1 MTGVSYQI
9 AHLLEKMT
17 SSDKDF
23 RFMATNDLMTELQKD
38 SIKLDDDSE
47 RKVVRMLL
55 KLLEDKN
62 GEVQNLAV
70 RCLGPLVGKVKDF
83 QVESIV
89 DHLCNNMV
97 GDKEQLRDISS
108 IGLKTVI
115 NELPLTTQTLAA
127 SVCKTMTGRLSA
139 AIAQQDDV
147 SVQLEALDI
156 LGDLLSRFGGL
167 LVQFHPNLVDALSPQ
182 LKSPRLAVRKRA
194 ILCLG
199 HLVMSCDQTLYI
211 KLINMLMEE
220 LSKSNTTNN
229 TRTYIQA
236 LGSVCRQAGHRFGD
250 HVERVMPLV
259 MQYARQDDD
268 ELKEHVLQ
276 ACEAMVSKCGS
287 EISEHI
293 PAIVELC
300 LEYITYDPNYNYDDG
315 DDSDMEC
322 DDGEDGDCS
331 EDEYSDDDDVSWKV
345 RRAAAKCIESVIVSR
360 HEMIEQFYKTIS
372 PALINRFKEREEN
385 VKADIFHAYQALLRQ
400 TKPSALVSTS
410 DPNTMEAEEGP
421 ISLLQSQVPNIV
433 RAIHRQMK
441 EKSIKTRQGCFLL
454 LTELILVLPGA
465 LAVHMNQLVPGIQ
478 FSLGN
483 SQNNSNMKIDTL
495 SFIQCLLSGHHPTV
509 FHPHAATL
517 VPAIISAVSDT
528 FYKISSE
535 ALVVLQLLV
544 KVLRPLHSSPTT
556 FDFTLYT
563 SNIYQ
568 CCYVRLKAQDIDQ
581 EVKERAISCMGQII
595 AHLGD
600 SLQQELASCLPIFL
614 DRLKNEITRL
624 TAVKALIAIASSPLR
639 IDLRTIL
646 TDCLPVLSSFL
657 RKNQRALKL
666 STLLLLDTLVKNYSV
681 NIPLECLAPVLAELP
696 PLVSETDLHIA
707 QLTMNLLTS
716 VSVNQRAAIPS
727 IQSSVLPEMLRLAE
741 SPLLQGAAL
750 SAMLDFF
757 KSVVA
762 AGIPGLGHSDLL
774 ALLVNPVLGP
784 KGGNIHKQGRANI
797 AKCVASLVCHSENES
812 IVVVKRFMAQL
823 GTSATQ
829 EFSLTFCLL
838 AIGEVGRGAN
848 LSQLQQ
854 LKPAILAAFNHTS
867 EEVKSAASYALGNI
881 ALGSLGE
888 YLPFILNEIETQPR
902 RQYLLL
908 HSLKEV
914 ISAQSV
920 SPSGVQVLSGYVPS
934 IWDQLYRHTECVEEG
949 TRNVVAECLGKLCLM
964 SPEALLPKLKASL
977 SSQSSL
983 MRTTVVTAM
992 KFTIS
997 DQPQPI
1003 DQLLRSEIGHFLTTL
1018 KDPDLNVRRVAL
1030 VAFNSAA
1037 HNKPSLIRDL
1047 LRDVLPQLY
1056 NETQKRKELIREVE
1070 MGPFKHEV
1078 DDGLDLRKAAF
1089 ECMYTLLDTCVDR
1102 LDIFEF
1108 LSHVQDGLKDHY
1120 DIKMLTYLM
1129 VARVSQ
1135 LCPGAV
1141 LQKLEKL
1148 VEPLKLTCTTKVK
1161 ANSVKQ
1167 EYEKQD
1173 ELKRSAM
1180 RAVAALLTIPGADKH
1195 PQLNEFITQIKST
1208 PELANLFE
1216 SIQKDT
1222 SSNGVAD
1229 GHHMDLS

>member
-17 SSDKDF
+17 STDKDF

-139 AIAQQDDV
+139 AIAQQEDV

-167 LVQFHPNLVDALSPQ
+167 LVQFHPSLVEALSPQ
-182 LKSPRLAVRKRA
+182 LQSPRLAVRKRA

-199 HLVMSCDQTLYI
+199 HLVMSCDQTLYM
-211 KLINMLMEE
+211 KLINMLLDE
-220 LSKSNTTNN
+220 LAKSGNTSS

-236 LGSVCRQAGHRFGD
+236 LGAVCRQAGHRFGD

-259 MQYARQDDD
+259 MQYARGEDD

-287 EISEHI
+287 EISPHI
-293 PAIVELC
+293 PAIVDLC
-300 LEYITYDPNYNYDDG
+300 LEYLTYDPNYNYDDG

-322 DDGEDGDCS
+322 DEEGDEGEGTD
-331 EDEYSDDDDVSWKV
+331 DEYSDDDDVSWKV
-345 RRAAAKCIESVIVSR
+345 RRAAAKCLEAVIVSR
-360 HEMIEQFYKTIS
+360 HEMIDSFYRTIS
-372 PALINRFKEREEN
+372 PALITRFKEREEN
-385 VKADIFHAYQALLRQ
+385 VKSDIFHAYIALLRQ
-400 TKPSALVSTS
+400 TKPVTGLANP
-410 DPNTMEAEEGP
+410 DPASMEAEEGP
-421 ISLLQSQVPNIV
+421 VTLLQAQVPHIV
-433 RAIHRQMK
+433 KALHRQMK
-441 EKSIKTRQGCFLL
+441 EKSIKTRQGCFNL
-454 LTELILVLPGA
+454 LTELIMVLPGA
-465 LAVHMNQLVPGIQ
+465 LASHMNQLVPGIQ
-478 FSLGN
+478 FSLGSN
-483 SQNNSNMKIDTL
+483 QSNSNMKIDTL
-495 SFIQCLLSGHHPTV
+495 SFVQALLSGHHPTV
-509 FHPHAATL
+509 FHPHAAIL
-517 VPAIISAVSDT
+517 VPAIIAAVADS

-535 ALVVLQLLV
+535 ALMVLQLLV

-563 SNIYQ
+563 SNIYH
-568 CCYVRLKAQDIDQ
+568 CCFVRLKAQDIDQ
-581 EVKERAISCMGQII
+581 EVKERAISCMGQVV

-600 SLQQELASCLPIFL
+600 SLQTELASCLPIFL
-614 DRLKNEITRL
+614 ERLRNEITRL

-639 IDLRTIL
+639 IDLRCIL
-646 TDCLPVLSSFL
+646 ADSLPVLSSFL

-666 STLLLLDTLVKNYSV
+666 STLVLLDTLVKNYPGS
-681 NIPLECLAPVLAELP
+681 LTLAALSPVLAELP

-707 QLTMNLLTS
+707 QLTLALLTS
-716 VSVNQRAAIPS
+716 VTSSHTATIPV
-727 IQSSVLPEMLRLAE
+727 IQKSVLPEVLKLAE

-750 SAMLDFF
+750 AAMLDFF
-757 KSVVA
+757 RSLVS
-762 AGIPGLGHSDLL
+762 AGIPGLSHSDMLT
-774 ALLVNPVLGP
+774 LLVTPVLG
-784 KGGNIHKQGRANI
+784 GRGNSIHKQGRANI
-797 AKCVASLVCHSENES
+797 AKCAASLVSHSQTEAVQVVRQFMEQLCTPGQPDCS
-812 IVVVKRFMAQL
+812 I
-823 GTSATQ
+823 T
-829 EFSLTFCLL
+829 FSLL
-838 AIGEVGRGAN
+838 AIGETGRGAD
-848 LSQLQQ
+848 LSQLSD
-854 LKPAILAAFNHTS
+854 LKQTILAAFNHPS

-881 ALGSLGE
+881 ALGNLGE
-888 YLPFILNEIETQPR
+888 YLPFILHEIETQPR

-920 SPSGVQVLSGYVPS
+920 STSGVQSLSAYVPS
-934 IWDQLYRHTECVEEG
+934 IWDQLYRHCECTEEG

-964 SPEALLPKLKASL
+964 SPTALLPKLKNSLTSASA
-977 SSQSSL
+977 L

-1003 DQLLRSEIGHFLTTL
+1003 DQLLRAEIGHFLTTL
-1018 KDPDLNVRRVAL
+1018 RDPDLNVRRVAL

-1047 LRDVLPQLY
+1047 LKDVLPQLY

-1141 LQKLEKL
+1141 LQKLDRL

-1180 RAVAALLTIPGADKH
+1180 RAVAALLSIPGADKH

-1208 PELANLFE
+1208 PDMANLFE
-1216 SIQKDT
+1216 SIQKDSGEGS
-1222 SSNGVAD
+1222 SSNG
-1229 GHHMDLS
+1229 MELS